1 MGTKFFA
8 KAGAETFGNPSH
20 TVNVNYVDGRWHSR
34 APEADPTDPYS
45 GLSRASG
52 GEPTNVMFDFISSHG
67 QGAYYFEVFD
77 ENPVDYSLSLAPV
90 SIDLT
95 RTTQHG
101 GFAEGDSL
109 GDIFEIAGSA
119 FDDVLRGS
127 NTVSAS
133 GELTSPSNPPATR
146 TPPPR

>member
-1 MGTKFFA
+1 MSTA
-8 KAGAETFGNPSH
+8 
-20 TVNVNYVDGRWHSR
+20 RWHSR

-45 GLSRASG
+45 GFVEGLRG

-109 GDIFEIAGSA
+109 GDIFEVAGSA
-119 FDDVLRGS
+119 FDDVLEGRVLS
-127 NTVSAS
+127 RRAAS
-133 GELTSPSNPPATR
+133 LHLPPI
-146 TPPPR
+146 PK